1 MRRAAI
7 PRIRRELTVSEI
19 PPHVFIAFD
28 ACGLG
33 PPEESEKQAL
43 EELLALID
51 QHEVQCDIPEDV
63 AGEVDRHKR
72 AREKRR
78 GRIVSCNP
86 QIGAKRFL
94 EVQRILFGAKANLSP
109 NEIND
114 VQILLNAYHHLCGYF
129 VTFNKRHILSKR
141 DEIKSTLGFDA
152 VTPSEC
158 LAILRGYLQ

>member
-1 MRRAAI
+1 MG
-7 PRIRRELTVSEI
+7 EI

-33 PPEESEKQAL
+33 PPEESEKQAV

-51 QHEVQCDIPEDV
+51 EHEVQCDIPEDV
-63 AGEVDRHKR
+63 AGEVDQHRR

-78 GRIVSCNP
+78 GRIISCNP
-86 QIGAKRFL
+86 QIGGKWFL
-94 EVQRILFGAKANLSP
+94 EVQRILFGTKTDLSP

-114 VQILLNAYHHLCGYF
+114 VRILLNAYHHLCSYF
-129 VTFNKRHILSKR
+129 VTFDKKHILSKR
-141 DEIKSTLGFDA
+141 DEIKARLGFEV

-158 LAILRGYLQ
+158 LAILREYLR